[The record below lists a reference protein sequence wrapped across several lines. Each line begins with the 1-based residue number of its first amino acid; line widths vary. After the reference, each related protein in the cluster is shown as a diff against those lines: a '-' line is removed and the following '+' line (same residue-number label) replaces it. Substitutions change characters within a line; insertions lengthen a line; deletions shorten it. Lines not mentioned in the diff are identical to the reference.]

1 MKLATIKV
9 LRLFRLFSLGLSM
22 AVVLPPVLLYGQ
34 STKKIVVRGISQDR
48 LAELRSAVPRA
59 TIVAADTNEDVI
71 RQLRDA
77 DGIIGNITR
86 EMLRA
91 APKLRWVQV
100 GSAGVET
107 VLFPELVKSDITL
120 TNCKIIQGP
129 EISDHAFALLLALTR
144 RLNEL
149 IPLKAKRAWPQR
161 EFQSDRRP
169 IELNGR
175 TALIIGL
182 GGIGTQ
188 IAQRAWA
195 FGMNV
200 LAVDPRDMPMTR
212 FVDRVVPPDR
222 LQEFLP
228 QADVVFMAAPDT
240 EESRQMM
247 GAREFSRM
255 KRDSFFIAVSRGK
268 TYDGAA
274 LAKAL
279 DEKRLAGAG
288 LDVTEP
294 EPLPPDS
301 PLWQFDN
308 VVITPHIAGQSD
320 KFPARQMTVFK
331 ENAKRFSEGLPLIN
345 VVDKAK
351 GY

>member
-1 MKLATIKV
+1 MNAHLA
-9 LRLFRLFSLGLSM
+9 LHLFSLSLRA
-22 AVVLPPVLLYGQ
+22 AVALAPVLVYAQ
-34 STKKIVVRGISQDR
+34 PAAKIVVRGMSADR
-48 LAELRSAVPRA
+48 LAELKSAAPRA
-59 TIVAADTNEDVI
+59 TLVSANAPEDVI
-71 RQLRDA
+71 RELRDA
-77 DGIIGNITR
+77 DALIGSFTR
-86 EMLRA
+86 EMLRS
-91 APKLRWVQV
+91 APKLRWIQV

-129 EISDHAFALLLALTR
+129 EIADHAFALLLALTR

-149 IPLKAKRAWPQR
+149 MPFKAKKAWPQR

-169 IELNGR
+169 IELHGR

-182 GGIGTQ
+182 GGIGSQ

-222 LQEFLP
+222 LKEMLP

-247 GAREFSRM
+247 SAAEFALM

-288 LDVTEP
+288 LDVTDP

-301 PLWQFDN
+301 PLWDFDN

-320 KFPARQMTVFK
+320 KFPDRQMAVFK
-331 ENAKRFSEGLPLIN
+331 ENVRRFSEGLPLIN
-345 VVDKAK
+345 VVDKVR

>member
-1 MKLATIKV
+1 MNIPR
-9 LRLFRLFSLGLSM
+9 RLLLLLSVGFW
-22 AVVLPPVLLYGQ
+22 AAGALTPVVLSAQ
-34 STKKIVVRGISQDR
+34 SATKIVVRGIAADR
-48 LAELRSAVPRA
+48 FAELQSAAPRA
-59 TIVAADTNEDVI
+59 AFVLADTPEDAMREI
-71 RQLRDA
+71 RDA
-77 DGIIGNITR
+77 DALIGGFTP
-86 EMLRA
+86 ELLRS
-91 APKLRWVQV
+91 APKLRWIQV

-107 VLFPELVKSDITL
+107 VLFPELVQSNITL

-149 IPLKAKRAWPQR
+149 IPLKAKKAWPQR

-169 IELNGR
+169 LELNGR

-212 FVDRVVPPDR
+212 FVDQVVPPDR
-222 LQEFLP
+222 LQELLP
-228 QADVVFMAAPDT
+228 RADVVFMAAPDT

-247 GAREFSRM
+247 GASEFARM
-255 KRDSFFIAVSRGK
+255 KQDSFFIAVSRGK
-268 TYDGAA
+268 TYDGPA
-274 LAKAL
+274 LVKAL

-288 LDVTEP
+288 LDVTDP

-301 PLWQFDN
+301 PLWEFDN

-320 KFPARQMTVFK
+320 KFPARQMAVFK
-331 ENAKRFSEGLPLIN
+331 ENARRFSEGLPLIN

-351 GY
+351 GF

>member
-1 MKLATIKV
+1 MHMNIRRHL
-9 LRLFRLFSLGLSM
+9 LPLLSLSFRA
-22 AVVLPPVLLYGQ
+22 AVALVPVLLHAQ
-34 STKKIVVRGISQDR
+34 PSAKIVVRGMAADR
-48 LAELRSAVPRA
+48 FAELRSAAPRA
-59 TIVAADTNEDVI
+59 SFVLADTPEDAM
-71 RQLRDA
+71 RELRDA
-77 DGIIGNITR
+77 DALIGSFTP

-107 VLFPELVKSDITL
+107 VLFPELIQSNITL

-149 IPLKAKRAWPQR
+149 IPLKAKKAWPQR

-182 GGIGTQ
+182 GGIGAQ

-200 LAVDPRDMPMTR
+200 LAVDPRDMPMSR
-212 FVDRVVPPDR
+212 FVDQLVPPDR
-222 LQEFLP
+222 LQELLP
-228 QADVVFMAAPDT
+228 RADVVFMAAPDT
-240 EESRQMM
+240 EQTRQMM
-247 GAREFSRM
+247 GASEFARM
-255 KRDSFFIAVSRGK
+255 KQDSFFIAVSRGK

-274 LAKAL
+274 LVKAL

-288 LDVTEP
+288 LDVTDP

-301 PLWQFDN
+301 PLWEFEN

-320 KFPARQMTVFK
+320 KFPDRQLTVFK
-331 ENAKRFSEGLPLIN
+331 ENARRFSEGLPLIN
-345 VVDKAK
+345 VVDKTK

>member
-1 MKLATIKV
+1 MNA
-9 LRLFRLFSLGLSM
+9 LRPLRLFSLVFWV
-22 AVVLPPVLLYGQ
+22 AVALTPLLLDAQ
-34 STKKIVVRGISQDR
+34 STKKIVVLGMSADR

-59 TIVAADTNEDVI
+59 TIVPADAPADV
-71 RQLRDA
+71 RRELRDA
-77 DGIIGNITR
+77 DALIGNVTQ
-86 EMLRA
+86 EMLRD

-149 IPLKAKRAWPQR
+149 IPLKAKKAWPQR

-182 GGIGTQ
+182 GGIGMQ

-200 LAVDPRDMPMTR
+200 MAVDPRDMPMTR

-222 LQEFLP
+222 LKELLP

-240 EESRQMM
+240 EESRQMI
-247 GAREFSRM
+247 GAAEFSRM

-288 LDVTEP
+288 LDVTDP

-320 KFPARQMTVFK
+320 RFPARQMTVFK
-331 ENAKRFSEGLPLIN
+331 ENARRFSEGLPLIN

>member
-1 MKLATIKV
+1 MVAPMNA
-9 LRLFRLFSLGLSM
+9 LRVFRFVSLGLR
-22 AVVLPPVLLYGQ
+22 AALVLAPVLIYAQ
-34 STKKIVVRGISQDR
+34 STKKIVVRGMSADG

-59 TIVAADTNEDVI
+59 NLVPADAAEDAI
-71 RQLRDA
+71 RELRDA
-77 DGIIGNITR
+77 DGLIGGFTP

-91 APKLRWVQV
+91 APKLRWIQV
-100 GSAGVET
+100 GGAGVET
-107 VLFPELVKSDITL
+107 VLFPELVRSDITL

-129 EISDHAFALLLALTR
+129 EISDHAFALLLSLTR

-149 IPLKAKRAWPQR
+149 IPLKAKKGWPQR
-161 EFQSDRRP
+161 EYQTNRRP

-182 GGIGTQ
+182 GGIGMQ

-200 LAVDPRDMPMTR
+200 LAVDPRDTPMTR
-212 FVDRVVPPDR
+212 FVDKVLPPDR
-222 LQEFLP
+222 LHELLP

-240 EESRQMM
+240 EESRQML
-247 GAREFSRM
+247 GAAEFSRM

-288 LDVTEP
+288 LDVTDP
-294 EPLPPDS
+294 EPLSPSS
-301 PLWQFDN
+301 PLWDFDN

-320 KFPARQMTVFK
+320 KFPDRQMGVFK
-331 ENAKRFSEGLPLIN
+331 ENARRFSEDLPLIN

-351 GY
+351 GF

>member
-1 MKLATIKV
+1 MNFSRPPLP
-9 LRLFRLFSLGLSM
+9 LLSLGLR
-22 AVVLPPVLLYGQ
+22 AAVALLAPVVLYAQLSP
-34 STKKIVVRGISQDR
+34 KIVVRGMGAER
-48 LAELRSAVPRA
+48 LAAIQSAAPRA
-59 TIVAADTNEDVI
+59 KLVSADSPEDAV
-71 RQLRDA
+71 RELRDA
-77 DGIIGNITR
+77 EGLIGGFTP

-91 APKLRWVQV
+91 APKLRWIQV

-107 VLFPELVKSDITL
+107 VLFPELVQSNITL

-149 IPLKAKRAWPQR
+149 IPLKATKTWPQR
-161 EFQSDRRP
+161 EFQSSRQP
-169 IELNGR
+169 LELNGR

-212 FVDRVVPPDR
+212 FVDQVVPPDR
-222 LQEFLP
+222 LEELLP
-228 QADVVFMAAPDT
+228 RADVVFMAAPDT

-247 GAREFSRM
+247 GASEFARM
-255 KRDSFFIAVSRGK
+255 KQDSFFIAVSRGK

-274 LAKAL
+274 LVKAL

-288 LDVTEP
+288 LDVTDP

-301 PLWQFDN
+301 PLWEFDN

-320 KFPARQMTVFK
+320 KFPDRQLAVFQ
-331 ENAKRFSEGLPLIN
+331 ENVRRFSEGLPLIN
-345 VVDKAK
+345 VVDKQK

>member
-1 MKLATIKV
+1 MKNPLSFY
-9 LRLFRLFSLGLSM
+9 LLLLGLRT
-22 AVVLPPVLLYGQ
+22 AVALAPVLLYAQ
-34 STKKIVVRGISQDR
+34 STVKIVVPGMPADR
-48 LAELRSAVPRA
+48 LAELRSAAPRA
-59 TIVAADTNEDVI
+59 AFVGADTPEDAM
-71 RQLRDA
+71 RELRDA
-77 DGIIGNITR
+77 DALIGGFSP

-91 APKLRWVQV
+91 ATKLRWIQV

-107 VLFPELVKSDITL
+107 VLFPELVQSDITL

-129 EISDHAFALLLALTR
+129 EIADHAFALLLALTR

-149 IPLKAKRAWPQR
+149 IPLRATKAWPQR
-161 EFQSDRRP
+161 QFQSEKRP

-200 LAVDPRDMPMTR
+200 LAVDPRDTPMTR
-212 FVDRVVPPDR
+212 FVDQIVPPDQ
-222 LQEFLP
+222 LQELLP
-228 QADVVFMAAPDT
+228 RADVVFMAAPDT

-247 GAREFSRM
+247 GASEFSLM

-279 DEKRLAGAG
+279 DERRLAGAG
-288 LDVTEP
+288 LDVTDP

-301 PLWQFDN
+301 PLWEFDN

-320 KFPARQMTVFK
+320 KFPARQMAVFK
-331 ENAKRFSEGLPLIN
+331 ENARRFSEGLPLIN